1 MRATFTH
8 LLIAAA
14 LLAAAETK
22 SSSFNLVRTA
32 NVFGW
37 QDNASSTHSRSS
49 RTIHNSYETSLKR
62 NENSRSRKSSKS
74 AVINASSSSKSTTSK
89 TQSANHHHHP
99 LNNIK
104 IMQPRK
110 KELWLPWPLGELRND
125 YYRFAEQQKQKQH
138 VQSQQQQRIKE
149 YYSDD
154 NPSTISNNNSLIR
167 HGREWAGRLIQ
178 RGQSLSRGVGKSGE
192 EEEVK
197 PSNYWV
203 KETTTPMATASAS
216 MKEERQGKKRNMRG
230 GDTVKED
237 KKWDNEIIMK
247 YVKLQMKV
255 RLRQLG
261 YGTSTLAIVHFT
273 WLISNDECLIF

>member
-14 LLAAAETK
+14 LPAVAETK
-22 SSSFNLVRTA
+22 SNNLLRKP

-37 QDNASSTHSRSS
+37 QDNTSAYSRSGRAIHSCKTS
-49 RTIHNSYETSLKR
+49 RKCSVNP
-62 NENSRSRKSSKS
+62 RSRKSSK
-74 AVINASSSSKSTTSK
+74 ATVVNASCKSSSSE
-89 TQSANHHHHP
+89 SASHP
-99 LNNIK
+99 LNNIN

-125 YYRFAEQQKQKQH
+125 YYRFAEQQKQKQNL
-138 VQSQQQQRIKE
+138 QSQQQRIRD
-149 YYSDD
+149 YYSD
-154 NPSTISNNNSLIR
+154 PSRNSLIQ

-178 RGQSLSRGVGKSGE
+178 RGQSLSRGIARSGE
-192 EEEVK
+192 EVK
-197 PSNYWV
+197 SSNYWV

-216 MKEERQGKKRNMRG
+216 MKEKRQIKKRNVRG
-230 GDTVKED
+230 GDTKEH

-261 YGTSTLAIVHFT
+261 YGTSI
-273 WLISNDECLIF
+273 

>member
-8 LLIAAA
+8 LLIAATLPA
-14 LLAAAETK
+14 VAETK
-22 SSSFNLVRTA
+22 NNNLLRKP

-37 QDNASSTHSRSS
+37 QDNTSTYSRSG
-49 RTIHNSYETSLKR
+49 RAIHSCKTSPKCSV
-62 NENSRSRKSSKS
+62 NPRSRKSSKA
-74 AVINASSSSKSTTSK
+74 AVANASCKSSSSE
-89 TQSANHHHHP
+89 SASHP

-125 YYRFAEQQKQKQH
+125 YYRFAEQQKQKQNL
-138 VQSQQQQRIKE
+138 QSQQQRIKD
-149 YYSDD
+149 YYSD
-154 NPSTISNNNSLIR
+154 PSRNSLIQ

-178 RGQSLSRGVGKSGE
+178 RGQSLSRGITRSGE
-192 EEEVK
+192 EEVK
-197 PSNYWV
+197 SSNYWI

-216 MKEERQGKKRNMRG
+216 MKEKRQIKKRNVRG
-230 GDTVKED
+230 GDTKEE

-261 YGTSTLAIVHFT
+261 YGTSI
-273 WLISNDECLIF
+273 